1 MRNTMQM
8 KRDLER
14 IARWAPS
21 ECSRVDAHE
30 DPVRLLT

>member
-14 IARWAPS
+14 VALSAADKRMAQD
-21 ECSRVDAHE
+21 ELVGVE
-30 DPVRLLT
+30 K